1 MRFGIVVF
9 PGTWSDTDCYHVIS
23 DTLKQ
28 TVQYIWHEESDLS
41 DYDCVILPGGFSY
54 GDYLRPGAIAR
65 FSPVVNSL
73 KKFADDGNLVWGI
86 CNGFQILCE
95 SGLLPGALINND
107 VLQFRCQETFLKV
120 ESQKNPYTENITDK
134 EILQIPISHGQGNY
148 FADESVINE
157 LETQDR
163 IIFRYCSPEGVVD
176 ENSNPNGSINNIAG
190 IINQHGNVLG
200 MMPHPER
207 CCDPI
212 LGNTDGKLLFESVIQ
227 FSKIASS

>member
-1 MRFGIVVF
+1 M
-9 PGTWSDTDCYHVIS
+9 
-23 DTLKQ
+23 
-28 TVQYIWHEESDLS
+28 
-41 DYDCVILPGGFSY
+41 
-54 GDYLRPGAIAR
+54 
-65 FSPVVNSL
+65 
-73 KKFADDGNLVWGI
+73 
-86 CNGFQILCE
+86 CE

-120 ESQKNPYTENITDK
+120 ESQKNPFTKNITDK

-190 IINQHGNVLG
+190 IINQNGNVLG

-212 LGNTDGKLLFESVIQ
+212 LGNTDGKLLFESVMQ